1 MDMRDLPQH
10 PQHSFYQPVLP
21 KRPQRASTPAPTPP
35 IPRAAQ
41 GHRPAHAA
49 SPGYQVLKDEIKQIL
64 IGVVTQLINPK
75 WWLYR
80 LLEELGASKAFLN
93 KLKGMSDVQIR
104 TAILRS
110 QLTQAKRFAI
120 LKRDNYTCHYC
131 HRTGVPLE
139 VDHAIPLYK
148 GGTND
153 DSNLVAACH
162 ECNHGKG
169 IQDA

>member
-1 MDMRDLPQH
+1 MDARDY
-10 PQHSFYQPVLP
+10 PQHSFYQPVP
-21 KRPQRASTPAPTPP
+21 PPDREPRVSRATPAPAPTLPRSGQDRRRERTPP
-35 IPRAAQ
+35 
-41 GHRPAHAA
+41 
-49 SPGYQVLKDEIKQIL
+49 PGYQVLKDEIKHIL
-64 IGVVTQLINPK
+64 LGVVTQLVSPK
-75 WWLYR
+75 WWLYG
-80 LLEELGASKAFLN
+80 LFEELGASKSFLR
-93 KLKGMSDVQIR
+93 KFKGMSDVQIR

-110 QLTQAKRFAI
+110 QLTQKKRFEI

-131 HRTGVPLE
+131 HRTGVALE
-139 VDHAIPLYK
+139 VEHVVALYN

>member
-1 MDMRDLPQH
+1 MDTRDLAQH
-10 PQHSFYQPVLP
+10 PQHHFYEPVAP
-21 KRPQRASTPAPTPP
+21 DGQQRASGAAPVTPHSRQAHQRTPP
-35 IPRAAQ
+35 PR
-41 GHRPAHAA
+41 
-49 SPGYQVLKDEIKQIL
+49 PGYQLIKDEIKQIL
-64 IGVVTQLINPK
+64 SGVVTQLVNPK
-75 WWLYR
+75 WWLYG
-80 LLEELGASKAFLN
+80 LLEELGAPKTFL
-93 KLKGMSDVQIR
+93 KKFKGMSDVQIR

-110 QLTQAKRFAI
+110 QLTQKKRFAI

-139 VDHAIPLYK
+139 VEHVVALYN

-162 ECNHGKG
+162 DCNQGKG

>member
-1 MDMRDLPQH
+1 V
-10 PQHSFYQPVLP
+10 SNPV
-21 KRPQRASTPAPTPP
+21 PAPA
-35 IPRAAQ
+35 IPRAQQ
-41 GHRPAHAA
+41 GHRPSVAA
-49 SPGYQVLKDEIKQIL
+49 SPRYQVVKDEIKRIL
-64 IGVVTQLINPK
+64 IGVVAQLINPK
-75 WWLYR
+75 WWLYG
-80 LLEELGASKAFLN
+80 LFEELGASKAFLQ
-93 KLKGMSDVQIR
+93 KFKGMGDIQIR

-110 QLTQAKRFAI
+110 QLSQAKRFAI
-120 LKRDNYTCHYC
+120 LKRDNYTCRYC

-139 VDHAIPLYK
+139 VDHVIPLYK

>member
-1 MDMRDLPQH
+1 METRGLPQH
-10 PQHSFYQPVLP
+10 PHHSFYQPVTP
-21 KRPQRASTPAPTPP
+21 DGQQRVSGAAPAPALPFSQHGRRRNWL
-35 IPRAAQ
+35 PR
-41 GHRPAHAA
+41 
-49 SPGYQVLKDEIKQIL
+49 PGYQVPKDEIKQIL
-64 IGVVTQLINPK
+64 LGIVTHLISPK
-75 WWLYR
+75 WWFYR

>member
-1 MDMRDLPQH
+1 MDTRTLPQH
-10 PQHSFYQPVLP
+10 PQHSFYGPVLP
-21 KRPQRASTPAPTPP
+21 EGQQRVSPPAPAPAVP
-35 IPRAAQ
+35 HPARDHQ
-41 GHRPAHAA
+41 PAHAA

-64 IGVVTQLINPK
+64 IGVVSQLINPK
-75 WWLYR
+75 WWLYG
-80 LLEELGASKAFLN
+80 LFEELGASRAFLR
-93 KLKGMSDVQIR
+93 KFKGMSDVQIR

-110 QLTQAKRFAI
+110 QLSQAKRFAI

-139 VDHAIPLYK
+139 VDHIVPLYK

-162 ECNHGKG
+162 DCNHGKG
-169 IQDA
+169 TQDA